1 MNNQTMNNPLFMIA
15 TLLAVIVYKRKYSTA
30 SKYEELIRTSGKA

>member
-15 TLLAVIVYKRKYSTA
+15 TLLAVIVYNTKHSIA
-30 SKYEELIRTSGKA
+30 SKCEKLIRIS